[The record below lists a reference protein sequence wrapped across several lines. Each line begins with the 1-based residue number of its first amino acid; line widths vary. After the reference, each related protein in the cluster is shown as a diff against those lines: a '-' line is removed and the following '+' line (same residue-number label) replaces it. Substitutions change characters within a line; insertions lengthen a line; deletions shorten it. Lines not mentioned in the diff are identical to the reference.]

1 MYRDDDEEFDALTA
15 EELEQMEADE
25 EFRRRV
31 RREIQRVQSGEAEED
46 IRRDEEEAE
55 AEREAEREAEERHR
69 RRRSN
74 LFWQIF
80 SGNIL
85 LNHSLR
91 SNYRYF
97 AAIAVMCFVSIM
109 VMFMVLYA
117 DIRYSQA
124 ERELRLVRE
133 RSIRLQ
139 EELYER
145 TSYDAV
151 RQDLEQRGIIMQDP
165 RKAK

>member
-69 RRRSN
+69 RRSSN

-91 SNYRYF
+91 SN
-97 AAIAVMCFVSIM
+97 
-109 VMFMVLYA
+109 
-117 DIRYSQA
+117 
-124 ERELRLVRE
+124 
-133 RSIRLQ
+133 
-139 EELYER
+139 
-145 TSYDAV
+145 
-151 RQDLEQRGIIMQDP
+151 
-165 RKAK
+165 

>member
-1 MYRDDDEEFDALTA
+1 MRHDYDEEFDALTP
-15 EELEQMEADE
+15 EEQEQQEADE
-25 EFRRRV
+25 KLRRTM
-31 RREIQRVQSGEAEED
+31 RREYMRIQRGEADED
-46 IRRDEEEAE
+46 LRRDAELEEQEQLAEQEAQ
-55 AEREAEREAEERHR
+55 ERERKRK
-69 RRRSN
+69 SS
-74 LFWQIF
+74 LLWLIV

-85 LNHSLR
+85 MNHSLR

-117 DIRYSQA
+117 DMRYSRA
-124 ERELRLVRE
+124 EKELRLVRE

-139 EELYER
+139 EQLYQQ

-151 RQDLEQRGIIMQDP
+151 RSDLEKRGIIMQDP
-165 RKAK
+165 RDNR

>member
-55 AEREAEREAEERHR
+55 AEREAEERHR
-69 RRRSN
+69 RRSSN

-165 RKAK
+165 RNAK

>member
-15 EELEQMEADE
+15 EEQAEQEADK

-31 RREIQRVQSGEAEED
+31 RREIQRVQSGEADED
-46 IRRDEEEAE
+46 IRRDEEQEAE
-55 AEREAEREAEERHR
+55 EQEAEREAEERR
-69 RRRSN
+69 RRRNSN

-97 AAIAVMCFVSIM
+97 AAIALMCFVSIM

-117 DIRYSQA
+117 DIRYSRA
-124 ERELRLVRE
+124 EKELRLVRE

-139 EELYER
+139 EELYEH

-151 RQDLEQRGIIMQDP
+151 RKELEQRGIIMQDP
-165 RKAK
+165 HTTR

>member
-1 MYRDDDEEFDALTA
+1 MRHDYDEEFDALTP
-15 EELEQMEADE
+15 EEQEQQEADE
-25 EFRRRV
+25 KLRRTM
-31 RREIQRVQSGEAEED
+31 RREYMRIQRGEADED
-46 IRRDEEEAE
+46 LRRDAELEEQEQLAEQEAQ
-55 AEREAEREAEERHR
+55 EREQKRK
-69 RRRSN
+69 SS
-74 LFWQIF
+74 LLWLIV

-85 LNHSLR
+85 MNHSLR

-117 DIRYSQA
+117 DMRYSRA
-124 ERELRLVRE
+124 EKELRLVRE

-139 EELYER
+139 EQLYQQ

-151 RQDLEQRGIIMQDP
+151 RSDLEKRGIIMQDP
-165 RKAK
+165 RDNR

>member
-1 MYRDDDEEFDALTA
+1 MYRDIEDEFDALTD
-15 EELEQMEADE
+15 EELEQAEADE
-25 EFRRRV
+25 ELGRRI
-31 RREIQRVQSGEAEED
+31 RREIKRVQSGEADED
-46 IRRDEEEAE
+46 IRRDQEIE
-55 AEREAEREAEERHR
+55 EAEREAEEEAEQKQK

-74 LFWQIF
+74 ILWQII
-80 SGNIL
+80 SGTIL

-117 DIRYSQA
+117 DIRHSEA
-124 ERELRLVRE
+124 EKELRLVRE

-139 EELYER
+139 EELYQR

-151 RQDLEQRGIIMQDP
+151 RKDLEQRGIMMQDP
-165 RKAK
+165 RNTK